1 LSEIFRSGS
10 EYALDA
16 SSSLQQRKWDD
27 LLSGVNRESLEDSSI
42 TPKIDIS

>member
-1 LSEIFRSGS
+1 LGGGS
-10 EYALDA
+10 EQGLDA

-27 LLSGVNRESLEDSSI
+27 LLLSGVNRESLEDSSI